1 MEGTC
6 PVRCLF
12 NSNHCCCST
21 LDDFYQ
27 PSNAVTELEQV
38 CRRELERFRKLY
50 NFDLETMRPVQPIGE
65 GVSGVTFTGYD
76 RMPWRWEQ
84 LHTSSDHVPLFYW
97 SQTRGTSG
105 TRLNSKISKSEPKLE
120 PKKARSPTR
129 RSSKSSAVSQGSQP
143 FLAHLQA
150 ANQAKTACMKAGTP
164 TIFSLWSPRIQRC
177 SDFDVEPNCV
187 HVKSNES
194 RTPSDDNLYAGSH
207 AQLLRLRSC
216 DWQSDEK
223 PTVGRVV
230 ASRGHPSNGRST
242 EKFTAWTAQPWT
254 LTSSLPSRSKRPQP

>member
-50 NFDLETMRPVQPIGE
+50 NFDLETMRPIQPIDE
-65 GVSGVTFTGYD
+65 GMSGVTFTGYD

-105 TRLNSKISKSEPKLE
+105 TRLNSKISKSRPSFQRTEHWELYRVDRAALDFDKP
-120 PKKARSPTR
+120 
-129 RSSKSSAVSQGSQP
+129 SS
-143 FLAHLQA
+143 FEIQA
-150 ANQAKTACMKAGTP
+150 AAAMSVLPNSHWA
-164 TIFSLWSPRIQRC
+164 SLHCAVEFRPRDPRSAISTNRMC
-177 SDFDVEPNCV
+177 YVDCTTET
-187 HVKSNES
+187 NEKGLGIGGA
-194 RTPSDDNLYAGSH
+194 PLAFG
-207 AQLLRLRSC
+207 
-216 DWQSDEK
+216 
-223 PTVGRVV
+223 
-230 ASRGHPSNGRST
+230 
-242 EKFTAWTAQPWT
+242 
-254 LTSSLPSRSKRPQP
+254 